1 MKTQFKRILSGLI
14 ALCLI
19 LTFMPAGVI
28 HVSAAG
34 TGMPEDTGGR
44 ELVKLDFES
53 IEVGTDAVSS
63 GWEVAEGTNAYEA
76 KVQEL
81 DGNKVL
87 AMHPV
92 AQEEDRT
99 HLILR
104 YPLGDQYDALTL
116 SYDIAFSRTGGGY
129 FYMPSLGRGTSQLVC
144 LATNTAAPFAYGPST
159 GGWSALQVTEDGET
173 YTDAGAY
180 EANKWYQVKM
190 EYAKTESGMTVKV
203 YLDGKLTNATAKMT
217 GSQSMENV
225 ILFLTKWMD
234 PSTTVYLD
242 NIRVAEPSGEA
253 TLAFAQSV
261 YEVKAGEKTTVEAA
275 VSPAD
280 AAGEYT
286 VEYSSSNEAVASVDA
301 LTGEVTG
308 VSAGTAQITAT
319 ATSKSDAAKKLTATT
334 GITVLAAASGAVLK
348 LDFEDTPAGTKA
360 EDMGWSYSG
369 EDAHI
374 AEVRNLQGN
383 NVLALKKEASTA
395 HLWMW
400 HPLSAACEKLTMS
413 YNIAFSQTGG
423 GNFFMP
429 SPGWSTNQQVCLATN
444 TAKPFSFQPSSGGW
458 TGIQVTDDG
467 ENYTD
472 FGAYSAMTWY
482 TVKIVFD
489 KTAGTVQV
497 YLNGKLTNVTAKQT
511 ASHDMENVLLDM
523 STWMQTSVTV
533 YLDNIYVTVDD
544 HIPASPAELVTD
556 TVTFPQ
562 NSYAVTVGGTTDA
575 KAVLSAGAENR
586 YVLSYA
592 SSDTDVVTVDDQGT
606 LTGIA
611 AGSAVLTVEATLK
624 TDSRVVLTAS
634 AAVTVD
640 DSLPGVEVFSEN
652 FDSMTTIEDMTDW
665 TITDTTDG
673 DAKLEIVDNPEGG
686 KMLKLT
692 RRGLKDGMISATLN
706 SGVFRPAG
714 KVELTYKVKLLSG
727 CDTYLPV
734 VCSDQGYVHLFNF
747 GSGNLYYQYPSGSG
761 RESAWIAYVGNGSDE
776 WVDVKII
783 VDTERNKWF
792 LWYDGAYISLWAS
805 DELFNCGTPSTISLF
820 TLSSANTIK
829 GLYFDDFRMR
839 PLTECES
846 VEFDKASYDVVA
858 GNTVQLKLNYTPVD
872 ATLQGAIYTSSDETI
887 ATVDNEGVVT
897 GLKEGTVTITAEPLC
912 GLPAITTT
920 VNVTYVGIQS
930 ITTED
935 ETLEMKVGQ
944 TLFPEISILPEIHS
958 ETLEYTSSNESVV
971 FADEWGELWARS
983 AGTATVTV
991 SVREKPETKLELS
1004 VTVTDPGVLA
1014 TIYVSPD
1021 GSGDGDGSQSNPVS
1035 IQRALALVAE
1045 KNDDMTGNIEVI
1057 LAEGY
1062 YTVSSTITMTE
1073 AHAGTNGYSV
1083 IWKAADGA
1091 TPIIG
1096 SAYTISGT
1104 QFTATAENPR
1114 IYVADVPDWLDS
1126 RQMYVNNVR
1135 ATRARSDGGLTN
1147 SQFLMDDDTNIGYIC
1162 DDVEIADFARVED
1175 LELVFKEEWTQSRIG
1190 VASASVVDGKLQMVL
1205 DQPGWRYILNKGQ
1218 TKAKDYGP
1226 VWYENALELLDEPG
1240 EWYLDTQANKL
1251 YYMPRVYED
1260 ISAVTVSMPT
1270 IDGELLTITGS
1281 GYEDAQMVRGLG
1293 FEGITFA
1300 DTTWLRPNSTD
1311 GHSDVQN
1318 NHIRDYGDH
1327 LQTAAVVVKG
1337 ANGIQF
1343 TGCTFTRLGIN
1354 GLQFIDGVQNVEVV
1368 GNKFFDISSDAINVG
1383 QPQEGYFPTGNESV
1397 KNYEINNNYI
1407 HDIGVDFASS
1417 AAISVSFASNFHS
1430 CHNEIFNIP
1439 YSAYHV
1445 GYGWANRTEKNL
1457 KNLVIANNFIHDYMG
1472 EGIYDGGAIYTLGN
1486 SNGDGY
1492 NLITENYC
1500 KNQMNRTGVLYAD
1513 QGSTWFAFTNNVV
1526 DLSEVTAW
1534 NGGNKPAWAWI
1545 NDSVENVL
1553 FSGNYTTTDFY
1564 GKDGR
1569 ITIVDDESKLG
1580 ALHTA
1585 MMADNSVYDPAN
1597 PSAAVQNIIDAS
1609 GLEAPYAAA
1618 RNGQSE
1624 RIVTN
1629 LPSGQLMLDVNGTF
1643 SISINLTT
1651 GKDQTVS
1658 GGNLTVAYDVADSG
1672 IATISQSGVVTG
1684 LTKGTTK
1691 LYIYVVSNNIEDVL
1705 EIPVVVGDTL
1715 KELVFENMDG
1725 EIRMSVSS
1733 NGKQLVPTILTELGF
1748 TIKPDS
1754 VTYTVADD
1762 TVAKVSADGLVT
1774 PVAAGETTVTVLAT
1788 AGSQSISVTIPVV
1801 VTELDM
1807 SSMDDLWEIFDKDK
1821 EEFWTRKDN
1830 GGSTWELTDGERIVT
1845 QLNGYSTFAGA
1856 AYGDEI
1862 LTFRLKIDDSTGGGN
1877 WPTFVLRAESDAS
1890 YVSADLVDGYMFCMA
1905 KDGIA
1910 VYRFNDGT
1918 RYQIYGNV
1926 SEGGSCTNV
1935 IKQGG
1940 VITDSP
1946 WSMKEEHE
1954 IQVGAIAD
1962 GDDVRVILNIDGVKV
1977 IDFVDPGAQKAIT
1990 EPGYFGI
1997 IGRGETFTL
2006 SKVSV
2011 YDNIEDNIWEIFD
2024 QEKEPQWTKKI
2035 GSSDTWELVDDTSI
2049 TAKINGFCTFTGAE
2063 YDKELMHFQ
2072 LKIDHATGGGN
2083 WPAIVLKAESD
2094 TSYVSADLVDGYMFC
2109 LAKGGID
2116 VFRFIDGVRYQIYGN
2131 VAEGGSCTN
2140 VCKQGG
2146 TITDSNWSMQE
2157 THDIRV
2163 GAITDGSDVR
2173 VMLIIDGEEVVN
2185 YVDLG
2190 ANKAITKPGYFG
2202 IIGRGETFTLT
2213 KISTGT
2219 DTVSVTA
2226 SGSGVKDTEFA
2237 PQAERD
2243 SAYSFKV
2250 TMDDGWLYEVN
2261 AAMSGNPVNLT
2272 EKADGVFELARVTG
2286 DINLVINK
2294 TEQEKPEA
2302 VKNVEALIEAIG
2314 DVTLDSEEAIQAA
2327 RNAYENLTDEQKAMV
2342 SNYETLTTAEAR
2354 LAELKA
2360 EQTEPTEQEPTD
2372 PEPAEQF
2379 QPKRFDVRISSSKVN
2394 AGSKVTVTVT
2404 TSKDV
2409 DSITVNGETVTS
2421 YSSAMWGTVRI
2432 WKVKMDA
2439 STEGELP
2446 ISVTAYNADGLA
2458 SETIVKTVTVIA
2470 NRPGGGSWLE
2480 KIFDWITGIWP

>member
-19 LTFMPAGVI
+19 LTFMPTGVI

-34 TGMPEDTGGR
+34 TGLPEATGGR

-53 IEVGTDAVSS
+53 SEVGTDAVSS

-76 KVQEL
+76 KVQEQ

-92 AQEEDRT
+92 AQEADRT

-104 YPLGDQYDALTL
+104 FPLGEKYDALTL
-116 SYDIAFSRTGGGY
+116 SYDIAFSRTGGGN
-129 FYMPSLGRGTSQLVC
+129 FYMPSLGNGTSQLVC

-159 GGWSALQVTEDGET
+159 GGWAALQVTEDGET
-173 YTDAGAY
+173 FSDVGAY

-190 EYAKTESGMTVKV
+190 EYAKTASGMTVKV
-203 YLDGKLTNATAKMT
+203 YLDGKLTNATTKMT
-217 GSQSMENV
+217 GTPSMENV

-242 NIRVAEPSGEA
+242 NIRVAEPSEEA
-253 TLAFAQSV
+253 TLAFTKSV
-261 YEVKAGEKTTVEAA
+261 YEVRAGEKTTVEAA
-275 VSPAD
+275 ISPAD

-286 VEYSSSNEAVASVDA
+286 VAYSSSNEAIASVDA
-301 LTGEVTG
+301 VTGEVTG
-308 VSAGTAQITAT
+308 VAAGTAQITAI
-319 ATSKSDAAKKLTATT
+319 ATSKSDASQKLRATT
-334 GITVLAAASGAVLK
+334 GITVFAAASGTVLK
-348 LDFEDTPAGTKA
+348 LDFEDVLVGTRA
-360 EDMGWSYSG
+360 EDMGWSFSG
-369 EDAHI
+369 SDEHI

-400 HPLSAACEKLTMS
+400 HPLSVACEKLTMS

-429 SPGWSTNQQVCLATN
+429 SPGWSTNQYVCLATN

-467 ENYTD
+467 ETYTD

-482 TVKIVFD
+482 TVKIDFD

-523 STWMQTSVTV
+523 TTWMQTNVIV

-544 HIPASPAELVTD
+544 HIPASPANLVTD
-556 TVTFPQ
+556 TVSFPQ
-562 NSYAVTVGGTTDA
+562 DSYAVAVGGTTNA
-575 KAVLSAGAENR
+575 KAALSAGAENQ
-586 YVLSYA
+586 YVLSYE

-606 LTGIA
+606 LTGITT
-611 AGSAVLTVEATLK
+611 GSAVLTVKATMK
-624 TDSRVVLTAS
+624 NDSRVVLTAS

-640 DSLPGVEVFSEN
+640 DSLPGVEVFYEN
-652 FDSMTTIEDMTDW
+652 FDSMTSIADMTDW

-673 DAKLEIVDNPEGG
+673 DAKFEIVDNPEGG

-692 RRGLKDGMISATLN
+692 RRGLKDGMINATLN

-714 KVELTYKVKLLSG
+714 KVELTYKVKLLGG

-734 VCSDQGYVHLFNF
+734 VSSDKGFVHLFNF
-747 GSGNLYYQYPSGSG
+747 GSDKLYYQYPSGSG
-761 RESAWIAYVGNGSDE
+761 RESAWIAYVENGSDE

-820 TLSSANTIK
+820 TSSSANTIK
-829 GLYFDDFRMR
+829 GLCFDDFRMQ
-839 PLTECES
+839 PLTECKS
-846 VEFDKASYDVVA
+846 VKFDTANYDVVA
-858 GNTVQLKLNYTPVD
+858 GNTVQLKLIYTPVD

-887 ATVDNEGVVT
+887 ATVDNEGMVT

-912 GLPAITTT
+912 GLPAITTN
-920 VNVTYVGIQS
+920 VKVTYEGIQS
-930 ITTED
+930 IVTESNA
-935 ETLEMKVGQ
+935 LEMKVGQ

-971 FADEWGELWARS
+971 FADEWGEMWARS

-991 SVREKPETKLELS
+991 RVRENPEMKLELT
-1004 VTVTDPGVLA
+1004 VTVTDPGIMA

-1021 GSGDGDGSQSNPVS
+1021 GSNDGDGSQTNPVS

-1045 KNDDMTGNIEVI
+1045 KNDDMTGNIEII
-1057 LAEGY
+1057 LAGGY
-1062 YTVSSTITMTE
+1062 YRISDTIEMTE
-1073 AHAGTNGYSV
+1073 AHGGTNGYSV
-1083 IWKAADGA
+1083 KWKAAENQ
-1091 TPIIG
+1091 TPVIG
-1096 SAYTISGT
+1096 SAYTISSSS
-1104 QFTATAENPR
+1104 FTELEDKPGVYMAE
-1114 IYVADVPDWLDS
+1114 VPAWLDS
-1126 RQMYVNNVR
+1126 RQLFVNNVR
-1135 ATRARSDGGLTN
+1135 ATRARSESGLTN
-1147 SQFLMDDDTNIGYIC
+1147 SEFLMDGSTNIGYIS
-1162 DDVEIADFARVED
+1162 DDTFLADFSRVTD
-1175 LELVFKEEWTQSRIG
+1175 LELVFKEEWTQPRIG
-1190 VASASVVDGKLQMVL
+1190 VASAKVADGRLQMVL

-1240 EWYLDTQANKL
+1240 EWYLDTEANRL
-1251 YYMPRVYED
+1251 YYMPRPYED
-1260 ISAVTVSMPT
+1260 MSKVNVTMPT
-1270 IDGELLTITGS
+1270 LDGEMLTVVGS
-1281 GYEDAQMVRGLG
+1281 GYGDDQMARNIS

-1300 DTTWLRPNSTD
+1300 DTTWMRPNSTS

-1318 NHIRDYGDH
+1318 NHIREYGDE
-1327 LQTAAVVVKG
+1327 LQTAAVVVKRT
-1337 ANGIQF
+1337 NGISF
-1343 TGCTFTRLGIN
+1343 NGCTFTRIGIN

-1383 QPQEGYFPTGNESV
+1383 QPQEGYFPTGNESM

-1407 HDIGVDFASS
+1407 HDIGVDFGSS

-1472 EGIYDGGAIYTLGN
+1472 EGIYDSGAIYTLGN

-2394 AGSKVTVTVT
+2394 AGSKVTV
-2404 TSKDV
+2404 
-2409 DSITVNGETVTS
+2409 
-2421 YSSAMWGTVRI
+2421 M
-2432 WKVKMDA
+2432 M
-2439 STEGELP
+2439 L
-2446 ISVTAYNADGLA
+2446 L
-2458 SETIVKTVTVIA
+2458 
-2470 NRPGGGSWLE
+2470 
-2480 KIFDWITGIWP
+2480 